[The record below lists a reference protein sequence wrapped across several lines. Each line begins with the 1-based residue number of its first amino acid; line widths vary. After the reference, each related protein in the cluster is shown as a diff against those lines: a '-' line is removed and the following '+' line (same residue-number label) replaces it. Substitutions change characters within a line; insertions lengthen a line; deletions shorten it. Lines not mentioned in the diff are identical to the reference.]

1 MLKFFGTLAF
11 LIFLFC
17 AIMLIISVFNRR
29 MNVKIWGISI
39 LAALVVL
46 ITCYYIDIAVNTD
59 NQQTLQT
66 AEQYYD

>member
-11 LIFLFC
+11 LMFLFC
-17 AIMLIISVFNRR
+17 AVMLIISVFNRR

-59 NQQTLQT
+59 NQQTLQV